1 MKEKTVT
8 YQNPEEMSDLEISQ
22 FLGNLT
28 RASAADSSEIMYQ
41 SLRHLRT
48 IAADILPDKI
58 QTSQKRRTQDFEA
71 LCNTILFSFDDH
83 NFHAVAERI
92 GVTDDALQTL
102 LLAAAIGARLQRQF
116 QSTRPRGARP
126 PDQPL
131 KAGQRGF
138 QSTRPRGARPDGAR
152 RQARARRRSGI
163 VGERD

>member
-102 LLAAAIGARLQRQF
+102 LLAAAIGARLQRQ
-116 QSTRPRGARP
+116 
-126 PDQPL
+126 
-131 KAGQRGF
+131 KA
-138 QSTRPRGARPDGAR
+138 
-152 RQARARRRSGI
+152 
-163 VGERD
+163 